1 MAELERRGGRV
12 VVGAVDVAA
21 LDEIAG
27 RHDLTVVATGRADL
41 NRVFELDPVR
51 SVYQRPQ
58 RNLCMVLARGRG
70 LGLRVGIK
78 ASGCSG
84 YAYLIDYADQPE
96 ADEVVFES
104 HGAKV
109 FVARDTLPMLDG
121 LVVDFRKEG
130 LNEVFKFE
138 NPNAEALCGCG
149 ESFSVQKTAA

>member
-1 MAELERRGGRV
+1 MSIQLTESAARRIQQQIK
-12 VVGAVDVAA
+12 D
-21 LDEIAG
+21 
-27 RHDLTVVATGRADL
+27 
-41 NRVFELDPVR
+41 
-51 SVYQRPQ
+51 
-58 RNLCMVLARGRG
+58 RGRG
-70 LGLRVGIK
+70 LGLRLGIK

-84 YAYLIDYADQPE
+84 YAYVLDFADRPE

-121 LVVDFRKEG
+121 VVVDFRREG

-149 ESFSVQKTAA
+149 ESFSVQKDAA

>member
-1 MAELERRGGRV
+1 MSIQLTEN
-12 VVGAVDVAA
+12 AA
-21 LDEIAG
+21 KRIQQQLKD
-27 RHDLTVVATGRADL
+27 
-41 NRVFELDPVR
+41 
-51 SVYQRPQ
+51 
-58 RNLCMVLARGRG
+58 RGRG
-70 LGLRVGIK
+70 LGLRLGIK

-84 YAYLIDYADQPE
+84 YAYVLDFADGAD

-121 LVVDFRKEG
+121 LVVDFRREG
-130 LNEVFKFE
+130 LNEVYKFE

>member
-1 MAELERRGGRV
+1 MIRLTESAARRV
-12 VVGAVDVAA
+12 QQQI
-21 LDEIAG
+21 E
-27 RHDLTVVATGRADL
+27 
-41 NRVFELDPVR
+41 
-51 SVYQRPQ
+51 
-58 RNLCMVLARGRG
+58 ARGRG
-70 LGLRVGIK
+70 LGLRVGVK

-84 YAYLIDYADQPE
+84 YAYLLDYADQPE
-96 ADEVVFES
+96 PDEAVFES

-130 LNEVFKFE
+130 LNEVFRFE

>member
-1 MAELERRGGRV
+1 MSIRLTESAAKRV
-12 VVGAVDVAA
+12 QQQ
-21 LDEIAG
+21 I
-27 RHDLTVVATGRADL
+27 
-41 NRVFELDPVR
+41 
-51 SVYQRPQ
+51 Q
-58 RNLCMVLARGRG
+58 ARGQG
-70 LGLRVGIK
+70 VGLRVGIK

-84 YAYLIDYADQPE
+84 YAYVLDYADQPA

-149 ESFSVQKTAA
+149 ESFSVQKNAA

>member
-1 MAELERRGGRV
+1 MSIQLTESAARRV
-12 VVGAVDVAA
+12 QQQ
-21 LDEIAG
+21 L
-27 RHDLTVVATGRADL
+27 
-41 NRVFELDPVR
+41 
-51 SVYQRPQ
+51 Q
-58 RNLCMVLARGRG
+58 ARGRG
-70 LGLRVGIK
+70 LGLRVGVK

-84 YAYLIDYADQPE
+84 FAYLLDYADQPE

-121 LVVDFRKEG
+121 LVVDFRKDG

-149 ESFSVQKTAA
+149 ESFSVAKNAA

>member
-1 MAELERRGGRV
+1 MSIQLTESAARRIQQQIQGR
-12 VVGAVDVAA
+12 G
-21 LDEIAG
+21 
-27 RHDLTVVATGRADL
+27 H
-41 NRVFELDPVR
+41 
-51 SVYQRPQ
+51 
-58 RNLCMVLARGRG
+58 G
-70 LGLRVGIK
+70 LGLRVGVK

-84 YAYLIDYADQPE
+84 FAYVLDYADQAA

-104 HGAKV
+104 HGARV

>member
-1 MAELERRGGRV
+1 MIQLTESAARRV
-12 VVGAVDVAA
+12 QQQ
-21 LDEIAG
+21 I
-27 RHDLTVVATGRADL
+27 
-41 NRVFELDPVR
+41 
-51 SVYQRPQ
+51 Q
-58 RNLCMVLARGRG
+58 ARGAG
-70 LGLRVGIK
+70 LGLRVGVK

-84 YAYLIDYADQPE
+84 YAYLLDYADQPGP
-96 ADEVVFES
+96 DEVVFES
-104 HGAKV
+104 YGAKV